1 MFRTPVEA
9 LRRADGTVQCGG
21 CSCVFVGLKHALL
34 LDSPIVE
41 QLSPTTMEL
50 KAKRNWGA
58 LLLVGI
64 VVFIAL
70 AGASFSHIGLVKNAF
85 SLDYVQTVAPLYKM
99 FGVSQPLYKGIDSFV
114 LGQSTLRKDT
124 DDSIRLFF
132 SLHNQSTA
140 SVAWPK
146 LRVQLLGAVGKT
158 TYEVITNVRD
168 LAASGSAEDIA
179 PHANLTL
186 EAHVSAQDAKNAVT
200 YKLEVVE

>member
-85 SLDYVQTVAPLYKM
+85 SLDYVQTVAPLYK
-99 FGVSQPLYKGIDSFV
+99 GIDSFV

-146 LRVQLLGAVGKT
+146 LRVQLLGAGGKT

>member
-70 AGASFSHIGLVKNAF
+70 AGASF
-85 SLDYVQTVAPLYKM
+85 
-99 FGVSQPLYKGIDSFV
+99 
-114 LGQSTLRKDT
+114 
-124 DDSIRLFF
+124 
-132 SLHNQSTA
+132 
-140 SVAWPK
+140 
-146 LRVQLLGAVGKT
+146 
-158 TYEVITNVRD
+158 
-168 LAASGSAEDIA
+168 AA
-179 PHANLTL
+179 
-186 EAHVSAQDAKNAVT
+186 
-200 YKLEVVE
+200 

>member
-1 MFRTPVEA
+1 MLDMLTLNVATP
-9 LRRADGTVQCGG
+9 
-21 CSCVFVGLKHALL
+21 SKHY
-34 LDSPIVE
+34 PIMIGE
-41 QLSPTTMEL
+41 QLDLPRCLAPYLSHQV
-50 KAKRNWGA
+50 A
-58 LLLVGI
+58 I
-64 VVFIAL
+64 VT
-70 AGASFSHIGLVKNAF
+70 N
-85 SLDYVQTVAPLYKM
+85 QTVAPLYKM

-146 LRVQLLGAVGKT
+146 LRVQLLGAGGKT